1 MLSTFRNFLRSLDR
15 SPLAWLI
22 AIAGALIFALM
33 LPAAMGL
40 TYGDHTLREFW
51 DWKNILFVILTLFT
65 LSQWK
70 ISRWF
75 VAIPL
80 VLIFGCYLPAGI
92 LYGKPSI
99 LVAIALMQT
108 TPTETREF
116 LMNTPWQL
124 FAEAIGFIFAGLA
137 AVHFFGQVKIPRK
150 TGFVTGLAACAIAWF
165 MSYGSGKTYEQ
176 IQTASFFH
184 SFGTTMWYSA
194 EELREEANALPPSW
208 QVTSAEPQYKT
219 YVVIIGESQ
228 RRDYA
233 SVYGYPLDTTPY
245 LNRADGTF
253 FSNFIAPGGN
263 TGISL
268 PRLLSY
274 NTPGTDRYSKENNIV
289 TLANTAGFD
298 TWWISNQG
306 RGGAFDNP
314 IAQIGVRSHHT
325 IWLKGNYADA
335 NVDDDMLLPKI
346 RAALKQESGSNKPRV
361 LFVHLMGS
369 HPTFCTRL
377 SGRPAAFDVGDSAMD
392 CYLTTYRMMDSF
404 VERTVDLLK
413 TNAGGSWSLVYFAD
427 HGLSMEKKPGT
438 DSGKELEHGYDHRQN
453 YEVPFFRISSD
464 SHGHQVNPAYRTGFR
479 MLEGLADWMGIRVSN
494 ENIRHSPEF
503 WSEGSDT
510 KIRVFGDRQYNE
522 LPEDPAIRFR
532 SK

>member
-1 MLSTFRNFLRSLDR
+1 MLSTIRNFLRSLDR
-15 SPLAWLI
+15 SPLAWPI

-75 VAIPL
+75 IAIPL

-108 TPTETREF
+108 TPAETQEF

-137 AVHFFGQVKIPRK
+137 AIHFFGQVKIPRK

-165 MSYGSGKTYEQ
+165 VSYGSGKTYDQ

-208 QVTSAEPQYKT
+208 KVTSAEPQYKT

-233 SVYGYPLDTTPY
+233 SVYGYPLDTRGVIQHEAGGHGFGKLGDEY
-245 LNRADGTF
+245 IYHNA
-253 FSNFIAPGGN
+253 FIDFCGCSCCGHVLEFNAAKSLGWYDN
-263 TGISL
+263 LELTGKMHSVGWSHLIFD
-268 PRLLSY
+268 
-274 NTPGTDRYSKENNIV
+274 DRYSDIV
-289 TLANTAGFD
+289 DIYEGGYMHN
-298 TWWISNQG
+298 
-306 RGGAFDNP
+306 RG
-314 IAQIGVRSHHT
+314 V
-325 IWLKGNYADA
+325 
-335 NVDDDMLLPKI
+335 
-346 RAALKQESGSNKPRV
+346 
-361 LFVHLMGS
+361 
-369 HPTFCTRL
+369 
-377 SGRPAAFDVGDSAMD
+377 
-392 CYLTTYRMMDSF
+392 
-404 VERTVDLLK
+404 
-413 TNAGGSWSLVYFAD
+413 
-427 HGLSMEKKPGT
+427 
-438 DSGKELEHGYDHRQN
+438 
-453 YEVPFFRISSD
+453 
-464 SHGHQVNPAYRTGFR
+464 
-479 MLEGLADWMGIRVSN
+479 
-494 ENIRHSPEF
+494 
-503 WSEGSDT
+503 
-510 KIRVFGDRQYNE
+510 
-522 LPEDPAIRFR
+522 FR
-532 SK
+532 SEPNSCMNNDIPYYSTISRESIVKRSKAYAGETNSSADFVKNDKRDAGIVESRAFGGNGDQRTSGTYQHAPVFHKGSPLKMAKVRKHR